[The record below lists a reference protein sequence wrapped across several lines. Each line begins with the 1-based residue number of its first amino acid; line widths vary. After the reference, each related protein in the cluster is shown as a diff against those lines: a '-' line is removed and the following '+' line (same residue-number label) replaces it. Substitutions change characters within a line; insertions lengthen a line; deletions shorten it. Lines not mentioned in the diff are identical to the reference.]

1 MQSIFVRLPL
11 EKRKKIQGLEPGRAD
26 LIIPGLQFTMNV
38 MKLFRF
44 RELIISD
51 YGLLEGT
58 LLEMKESI
66 EEGLPEAGKS

>member
-1 MQSIFVRLPL
+1 
-11 EKRKKIQGLEPGRAD
+11 
-26 LIIPGLQFTMNV
+26 
-38 MKLFRF
+38 MKLFHF

-51 YGLLEGT
+51 YGLLEGA